1 MSGAIQWVVIC
12 IVVLVLLAI
21 TALVSWKLAISNRI
35 KNYEDKVGSAE
46 EKAREIKD
54 AAIKEAVTLKKEA
67 KIEAQEAALKTKNE
81 VDREV

>member
-1 MSGAIQWVVIC
+1 MPEPQVIIVIC
-12 IVVLVLLAI
+12 VVVLILLVI

-54 AAIKEAVTLKKEA
+54 AAIKEAVTLKK
-67 KIEAQEAALKTKNE
+67 KLSWKHRKLL
-81 VDREV
+81 